1 MATVEQIWDVVAP
14 YLAAEELELD
24 DLELIGHGRSRT
36 LRVVLDQPGSDRA
49 HSGRG
54 ATTIDLDRISE
65 VSKGL
70 SRLLDHAIDLEG
82 PYQLEVSSPGLERKL
97 SRQPHFEKSLG
108 REVVVKTA
116 DGTVRGVLTKVGEAT
131 FEVNTQ
137 DGPATLPYKGVV
149 SARTVFRWERA
160 PKPGQ
165 AKRQS

>member
-1 MATVEQIWDVVAP
+1 MATVEQIWDLVEP
-14 YLAAEELELD
+14 YLAAEKLELD

-36 LRVVLDQPGSDRA
+36 LRVVLDGPDSD
-49 HSGRG
+49 GPV
-54 ATTIDLDRISE
+54 ATTLDLDRISE

-70 SRLLDHAIDLEG
+70 SRLLDNSTDLEG

-97 SRQPHFEKSLG
+97 SRQSHYHKSLG
-108 REVVVKTA
+108 REVIVKTSN
-116 DGTVRGVLTKVGEAT
+116 GTLRGVLTKADEVT

-137 DGPATLPYKGVV
+137 DGLETLPYDKVV
-149 SARTVFRWERA
+149 SARTVFHWERA